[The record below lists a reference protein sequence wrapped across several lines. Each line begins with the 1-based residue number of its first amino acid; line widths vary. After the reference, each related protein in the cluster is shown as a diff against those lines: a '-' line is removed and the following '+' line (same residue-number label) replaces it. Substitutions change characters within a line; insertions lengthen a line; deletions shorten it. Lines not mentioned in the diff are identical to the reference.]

1 MAGSEADRAW
11 GGRGTSLIP
20 LLLLALAVALNP
32 AAPPHIVFTPLMA
45 AAPVVAAALLGLRG
59 TILSGIAATLLAV
72 VMLIWFDEAGVV
84 EGVVK
89 VITVWTV
96 SVIAVG
102 VNLLVRRARRRMASA
117 RAVAEAV
124 QRAVV
129 RDPPPHLG
137 GLLIACRYRAAVHE
151 TRIGGDFYGAVT
163 GPDGTVRLVLG
174 DVRGKGLE
182 ATDSVSDV
190 LGAFREAGALEP
202 GLATV
207 SARLDAALAR
217 AAPASNGERPG
228 GDEGFVTAV
237 VAEVRTRGRAPVAP
251 AAAGTT
257 AAHGPVG
264 ASEGKRAG
272 GERVGRP
279 SREA

>member
-1 MAGSEADRAW
+1 MAGSETEGAW
-11 GGRGTSLIP
+11 GGRGSSLIP
-20 LLLLALAVALNP
+20 PLLLALAVALNP

-59 TILSGIAATLLAV
+59 TILSGVAATLLAV

-89 VITVWTV
+89 VITVGTV
-96 SVIAVG
+96 SAIAVG
-102 VNLLVRRARRRMASA
+102 VNLLVRRARRRTASA

-129 RDPPPHLG
+129 RDPPSRLG

-163 GPDGTVRLVLG
+163 GPGGVVRLVLG

-202 GLATV
+202 GLGTV

-217 AAPASNGERPG
+217 AAPASCGGDRPG
-228 GDEGFVTAV
+228 GDEGFVTAL
-237 VAEVRTRGRAPVAP
+237 VAEVPAPGPAP
-251 AAAGTT
+251 GASPGGPVTSVSPVAAAGP
-257 AAHGPVG
+257 AG
-264 ASEGKRAG
+264 ASA
-272 GERVGRP
+272 
-279 SREA
+279 

>member
-11 GGRGTSLIP
+11 GGRGSSLIP

-45 AAPVVAAALLGLRG
+45 AAPVVAAALLGWRG
-59 TILSGIAATLLAV
+59 TVLSGIAATLLAL
-72 VMLIWFDEAGVV
+72 VMLIWSDEAGVA

-89 VITVWTV
+89 VATVATV

-102 VNLLVRRARRRMASA
+102 VNLLVRRARRRLASA

-129 RDPPPHLG
+129 RDPPRRLG
-137 GLLIACRYRAAVHE
+137 GLTIACRYRAAVHE

-163 GPDGTVRLVLG
+163 GPGGAVRLVLG

-190 LGAFREAGALEP
+190 LGAFREAGTLEP
-202 GLATV
+202 DLDTV
-207 SARLDAALAR
+207 SARLEAALAR
-217 AAPASNGERPG
+217 AAPATAADGRPG
-228 GDEGFVTAV
+228 GDEGFVTAL
-237 VAEVRTRGRAPVAP
+237 VAEVRPSGPGADVVSAPDRAGAHAP
-251 AAAGTT
+251 AVAQFAGV
-257 AAHGPVG
+257 PP
-264 ASEGKRAG
+264 G
-272 GERVGRP
+272 G
-279 SREA
+279 